1 MKKDN
6 DNRLPQDLEEKVRE
20 VMLDNNGKPDNDNV
34 TGKDITD
41 ELRRLNP
48 DKNSCDRG

>member
-1 MKKDN
+1 MKKNN
-6 DNRLPQDLEEKVRE
+6 DDRLPQDLKDKVRE
-20 VMLDNNGKPDNDNV
+20 VMLDNDGKPDNDNV

-48 DKNSCDRG
+48 DENSCDRG